1 MDKLTKEIVKNIKN
15 DVKKRKLSK
24 EEKLEYYNNI
34 YQIYGWDIYDLVTPI
49 KIQNLDIKNIL
60 KSGRFEVI
68 YFKYGEEIYNDNISF
83 MKAKDIEYTTGSKF
97 LSLLYK
103 TNMFFKKKILIPI
116 LGLSFALP
124 TTSSAIAFMEKSEE
138 EKENL
143 NQIEEYIDSIEDY
156 ADSINKYNFSD
167 IEILMKVTKDMWNN
181 IDGYGSPEK
190 DLRYYPGLD
199 LYGDKKVGV
208 CRNMADDVARKLNAI
223 NKDYNARVLYVH
235 VSGSGYSNA
244 DIDIKFAEQDAR
256 YTQQDTDSNDVEQ
269 PETDIES
276 EVDVSKFLGNHAIV
290 LVDIKEYNVTLV
302 LDPTNPGIGVLKD
315 LKITMFND
323 TEKGNFI
330 EKATPFLNYIISENL
345 FDLSKQLLS
354 SFRESNLSI
363 EELEEIF
370 GLEAQN
376 NALLSAE
383 EKEKTFKDTLV
394 VDLGNNIK
402 AVGTLNRDEQVLN
415 LGDNENEL
423 I

>member
-1 MDKLTKEIVKNIKN
+1 
-15 DVKKRKLSK
+15 
-24 EEKLEYYNNI
+24 
-34 YQIYGWDIYDLVTPI
+34 
-49 KIQNLDIKNIL
+49 
-60 KSGRFEVI
+60 
-68 YFKYGEEIYNDNISF
+68 
-83 MKAKDIEYTTGSKF
+83 MKATDIEYSTGSKF
-97 LSLLYK
+97 LSLVYK
-103 TNMFFKKKILIPI
+103 TNMFLKKKILIPI

-143 NQIEEYIDSIEDY
+143 KQIEEYIDSIEDY

-244 DIDIKFAEQDAR
+244 DIDIKFAEQDAS

-276 EVDVSKFLGNHAIV
+276 KVDVSKFFGNHAIV

-315 LKITMFND
+315 FKIYTFND
-323 TEKGNFI
+323 TKNSTI
-330 EKATPFLNYIISENL
+330 NLNITPILKI
-345 FDLSKQLLS
+345 
-354 SFRESNLSI
+354 
-363 EELEEIF
+363 
-370 GLEAQN
+370 
-376 NALLSAE
+376 
-383 EKEKTFKDTLV
+383 
-394 VDLGNNIK
+394 
-402 AVGTLNRDEQVLN
+402 
-415 LGDNENEL
+415 
-423 I
+423 